1 MSLPCERIPTGNS
14 DFRSKDSRHLRL
26 TIYIHHVQ
34 FPQPSPKFHH
44 FTLIFIDACG
54 IIVIIVV
61 VKEKRLATILY
72 ADLTGFTELTNKLG
86 PERVTEF
93 VNECFKTIDT
103 IIYNHE
109 GTVVRHEGDR
119 VMAAFGFP
127 RSKGHDSYSAIL
139 SAMKIREAVKD
150 FGYLVETHIG
160 IATGEII
167 CDDNRLY
174 GYVTETASQL
184 EEKAPAGEIHIDANC
199 HELNKTFFDCEKI
212 DHGIVPHYKIIEEKK
227 HQGVYSTQ
235 FYGRE
240 KEQKN
245 LLCAMQ
251 SDKKVIIVS
260 GAQGI
265 GKTRFVHHTIEQL
278 NTDNEYLF
286 LQTSFL
292 GVRAVQFYEPIIDI
306 LKDLK
311 PDFSISAD
319 TELLSETAYNLKLFS
334 HFCETIF
341 NASTVKPL
349 ILLFQYFER
358 VDKNSLEFFKF
369 LINNIGHQ
377 DIICVFEMHELHQT
391 ILQVLKSVTKTE
403 PITIQLGPLA
413 VSERHK
419 MIKDL
424 CTGVDIPERIHVTIA
439 EHAEG
444 NPLFLSEICQ
454 YVRAQYAL
462 GKVPERLTIPY
473 RIKEVYN
480 HLIDHIP
487 VGIFDTLSIGAIYGY
502 SVDREFLTHV
512 SSNYDETIAYGIEN
526 GIWSALSG
534 ELAFR
539 NPFLRDEICNRIPKS
554 ARQEIHRK
562 IASILRDHST
572 SPDNDKQL
580 AYHFNECED
589 YNLALHYALKSAK
602 YLKDIHANEHALEA
616 YDFALAVSNKVENRA
631 EFRIIH
637 DRCQLLHLLGRREE
651 EKRGIDRIDEI
662 AHAQNDDALILEV
675 NLSKGQYLTAI
686 SDFNAAV
693 KLYELSAKK
702 YENIILHERL
712 GMAYYSSNQLQKAV
726 TTLNNA
732 LQMARAKKDLRR
744 EAAIKG
750 HLGLVL
756 LKTGEKERSLELT
769 QQAINHFNDMD
780 DRVSIA
786 RCKSTLAL
794 NYYYQ
799 SRYHEALQAYESALG
814 VARDIGDIAFETKM
828 VINTASIYTIMGE
841 YEKAL
846 HMYEQALESAR
857 SNMNRKWEAIVLN
870 NIGNILATVGDHQQS
885 LRYFEQAFTINEEI
899 DDKSGIAVRYGN
911 IGDSYAHMGQA
922 EKALTFIQKALDIS
936 VDLNIIDWISFY
948 KNDLAQALLL
958 NNRPDDALIQAQDAW
973 KLARKAKNISYE
985 INALATIAQIY
996 YTTGDHKRALKHS
1009 KRAITECAK
1018 VKAIEGMICN
1028 IYFTHYKILM
1038 VLNRQREAQEYLEKA
1053 YHDVK
1058 ERGDR
1063 ITDDTMRRGFYTARQ
1078 EHREILQ
1085 EWEKSHNQK

>member
-1 MSLPCERIPTGNS
+1 MLI
-14 DFRSKDSRHLRL
+14 L
-26 TIYIHHVQ
+26 
-34 FPQPSPKFHH
+34 
-44 FTLIFIDACG
+44 LIFIINSLIQIHLLASSRFCSHRQPFNRALRITLYEIPYFVLTFKAFSY
-54 IIVIIVV
+54 IINV

-93 VNECFKTIDT
+93 VNECFRTIDT

-127 RSKGHDSYSAIL
+127 RSKGYDSYSAIL
-139 SAMKIREAVKD
+139 SAMKIREAVKE
-150 FGYLVETHIG
+150 FSYPMETHIG
-160 IATGEII
+160 IATGEVI
-167 CDDNRLY
+167 CDDNKLY

-184 EEKAPAGEIHIDANC
+184 EEKAPAGEIHMDENC
-199 HELNKTFFDCEKI
+199 YELNKTFFECKKI
-212 DHGIVPHYKIIEEKK
+212 DHGTVPHFKLIVEKK
-227 HQGVYSTQ
+227 HQGVYNTQ

-240 KEQKN
+240 SEQKD
-245 LLCAMQ
+245 LLHGIKTG
-251 SDKKVIIVS
+251 KKVIIIS

-265 GKTRFVHHTIEQL
+265 GKTRFVHHVVDRT
-278 NTDNEYLF
+278 NPDNRYLF

-292 GVRAVQFYEPIIDI
+292 GVRTVQFYEPIIDL
-306 LKDLK
+306 LKELK

-319 TELLSETAYNLKLFS
+319 TELSTETAYNLKLFS
-334 HFCETIF
+334 HFCETIL
-341 NASTVKPL
+341 NASSVKPM

-369 LINNIGHQ
+369 LINNIGQQ
-377 DIICVFEMHELHQT
+377 DIICIFEMHQLHRT
-391 ILQVLKSVTKTE
+391 ILQVLKSVAKTE
-403 PITIQLGPLA
+403 PLVIEIDALDIP
-413 VSERHK
+413 ERHK

-424 CTGVDIPERIHVTIA
+424 CSNVDVPDNVHDIIA

-444 NPLFLSEICQ
+444 NPLFLTEICQ
-454 YVRAQYAL
+454 FVKTQCAQ
-462 GKVPERLTIPY
+462 GKIPQRLTIPY

-487 VGIFDTLSIGAIYGY
+487 VGIFDTLSIGALYGY
-502 SVDREFLTHV
+502 SVDRKFLKNFSSKYDKAV
-512 SSNYDETIAYGIEN
+512 SYGLEN
-526 GIWSALSG
+526 GIWEASDD
-534 ELAFR
+534 ELTFR
-539 NPFLRDEICNRIPKS
+539 NPFLRDEICNRIPRSTRK
-554 ARQEIHRK
+554 EIHRK
-562 IASILRDHST
+562 IAAILRDINT
-572 SPDNDKQL
+572 DPDNDKQL
-580 AYHFNECED
+580 AYHFNACGD

-602 YLKDIHANEHALEA
+602 YLQDIHANEHALEA
-616 YDFALAVSNKVENRA
+616 YDFAHAVSSKVENRA

-637 DRCQLLHLLGRREE
+637 DRCQILHLLGRREE
-651 EKRGIDRIDEI
+651 EKRDIDRIEEL
-662 AHAQNDDALILEV
+662 ASAQNDDALILEV
-675 NLSKGQYLTAI
+675 ILSKGQYLTAI
-686 SDFNAAV
+686 SDFTAAV
-693 KLYELSAKK
+693 KLYESHVKK
-702 YENIILHERL
+702 YESIILLERL
-712 GMAYYSSNQLQKAV
+712 GMAYYSNNLIQKSV
-726 TTLNNA
+726 TTLNTV
-732 LQMARAKKDLRR
+732 LQMARSKKDVKR

-756 LKTGEKERSLELT
+756 LKTGEKERSLEFT
-769 QQAINHFNDMD
+769 QQAIDHFEDMN
-780 DRVSIA
+780 DRVSVA

-814 VARDIGDIAFETKM
+814 VAREIGDVAFETKM

-857 SNMNRKWEAIVLN
+857 CYMNRKWEAIVLN

-885 LRYFEQAFTINEEI
+885 LRYFEQAFKINEEI
-899 DDKSGIAVRYGN
+899 GDKSGIAVRYGN

-922 EKALTFIQKALDIS
+922 DKALEYIQKSLDIS
-936 VDLNIIDWISFY
+936 IDLNIIDWISFY

-958 NNRPDDALIQAQDAW
+958 NNRPDEAITEAQDAW
-973 KLARKAKNISYE
+973 KLARKSKNISYE
-985 INALATIAQIY
+985 INALATIARIY
-996 YTTGDHKRALKHS
+996 YSTGDHKKALKHS

-1018 VKAIEGMICN
+1018 VKAIEGMICS
-1028 IYFTHYKILM
+1028 IYFTHYKILAM
-1038 VLNRQREAQEYLEKA
+1038 FDKRKEAQEYLEKA

-1058 ERGDR
+1058 ERGER
-1063 ITDDTMRRGFYTARQ
+1063 IINETMRRGFYQARQ

-1085 EWEKSHNQK
+1085 EWEKLHSQK